1 MPDDRQSAPAPL
13 PHAAMNNDQEE
24 RSIEGLFA
32 YARTIK
38 ALFEEPDTAPDSSDY
53 PLPADDLEPDLDD
66 LDRSFSGELFALLLL
81 ELPGHRRNMSAA
93 YRDGDSSLLGAH
105 LHRLLGCAA
114 YCDAP
119 ELVSGLR
126 ELRLALKTGDR
137 KIIDFYYTRAI
148 DVIDSTLR
156 FSGYT
161 GEPPQ

>member
-1 MPDDRQSAPAPL
+1 MK
-13 PHAAMNNDQEE
+13 NDQEV
-24 RSIEGLFA
+24 
-32 YARTIK
+32 RTIK
-38 ALFEEPDTAPDSSDY
+38 GLLGYALDYFLDTVQTIKWLFAEPATPAESTAN
-53 PLPADDLEPDLDD
+53 PLPEDDLELDLDS
-66 LDRSFSGELFALLLL
+66 LDRSFSSELFARLLL
-81 ELPGHRRNMSAA
+81 ELPAHRRSIADA
-93 YRDGDSSLLGAH
+93 YKSNDSRQLGAH
-105 LHRLLGCAA
+105 IHRLLGSAA

-119 ELVSGLR
+119 QLVSGLR